1 MTFDELKQIYESV
14 GEITGW
20 DWSRTR
26 TRIGPVPWEY
36 GEVARRFLR
45 PDSRV
50 LDVGTGGGEIFLGL
64 APYCG
69 RGVGTDISPQ
79 MISTARDNLPEELA
93 HKVSFEVTTANDLR
107 FPDESFDVVLD
118 RHAPMNTGEI
128 HRVLRPSGVF
138 VTQQVG
144 SKNTANIHEV
154 FGVDPDR
161 VFGRSH
167 SEEMRARIERFE
179 DLGCGVEA
187 RGEYNVRYWFLDVE
201 SLMFWLKAIGVQPE
215 LDIERHWRQVDE
227 IVERYGTPEGIETN
241 EHRELLIVRKRE
253 REES

>member
-26 TRIGPVPWEY
+26 TRIAPVPWEY

-45 PDSRV
+45 PESRV
-50 LDVGTGGGEIFLGL
+50 LDVGTGGGEIFFGL
-64 APYCG
+64 APYFDK
-69 RGVGTDISPQ
+69 GVGTDVSPR
-79 MISTARDNLPEELA
+79 MISTARDNLPAELA
-93 HKVSFEVTTANDLR
+93 RKVSFEVTPADDLR

-118 RHAPMNTGEI
+118 RHAPMDPEEI

-138 VTQQVG
+138 ITQQVG

-154 FGVDPDR
+154 FGIDPNR
-161 VFGRSH
+161 TFSA
-167 SEEMRARIERFE
+167 EMRAQVERFE
-179 DLGCGVEA
+179 RLGCRVEA
-187 RGEYNVRYWFLDVE
+187 TGEYNVRYWFLDVE
-201 SLMFWLKAIGVQPE
+201 SLMFWLKAVGVQPE

-227 IVERYGTPEGIETN
+227 VVERYGTPEGIETN
-241 EHRELLIVRKRE
+241 EHRELLIVRKI
-253 REES
+253 EES